1 MTRSQQACNKFVFI
15 QLIEYSFVT
24 IVQFAISA
32 IKLVPVSMVYFYNIQ
47 HCHCCIISIAAF
59 FLSCIHWRRKEP
71 TSLSYMY
78 GPDHELSNLRDAYRH
93 AHANNPHYTWFV
105 FNSCMIMILCCQL
118 ILSSF
123 NVYYSGHEMIMFVL
137 TRILNS

>member
-1 MTRSQQACNKFVFI
+1 
-15 QLIEYSFVT
+15 
-24 IVQFAISA
+24 
-32 IKLVPVSMVYFYNIQ
+32 MVYFYNIQ

-105 FNSCMIMILCCQL
+105 FNSCMIMILCWP
-118 ILSSF
+118 I
-123 NVYYSGHEMIMFVL
+123 NFVFIQCL
-137 TRILNS
+137 LLRSRDDYVCTDEDIELLNKFPRQYLKLET